1 MTTHTKG
8 ITVAD
13 QKEDRVR
20 PQGLSEIL
28 ASIRPGADVELGEE
42 MSKLID
48 AVKDTGK
55 AGTLTYSISVKLA
68 DGSGSAVV
76 IGDKITAK
84 RPEKDRATS
93 IAYIGDGN
101 HLTRTDPNSMPLWDN
116 EDIRDAGPAN
126 VDLQTGEI
134 KDAPNT

>member
-1 MTTHTKG
+1 VT
-8 ITVAD
+8 D
-13 QKEDRVR
+13 QREEPKR

-28 ASIRPGADVELGEE
+28 ASIRPGADIELGEE

-55 AGTLTYSISVKLA
+55 AGSLTYAISVKLA
-68 DGSGSAVV
+68 DGNGSAVI
-76 IGDKITAK
+76 IGDKISAK

-93 IAYIGDGN
+93 IAYIGEDN
-101 HLTRTDPNSMPLWDN
+101 RLQRTDPNSMPLWD
-116 EDIRDAGPAN
+116 EDIRDAGAH

-134 KDAPNT
+134 KEAPNS

>member
-1 MTTHTKG
+1 MTDK
-8 ITVAD
+8 
-13 QKEDRVR
+13 KEETGR

-28 ASIRPGADVELGEE
+28 ASIRPGADIELGEE

-55 AGTLTYSISVKLA
+55 AGSLTYAISVKLA
-68 DGSGSAVV
+68 DGNGSAVI
-76 IGDKITAK
+76 IGDKISAK

-93 IAYIGDGN
+93 IAYIGEDN
-101 HLTRTDPNSMPLWDN
+101 RLQRTDPNSMPLWD
-116 EDIRDAGPAN
+116 EDIRDAGAH

-134 KDAPNT
+134 KDVPNS

>member
-1 MTTHTKG
+1 MT
-8 ITVAD
+8 D
-13 QKEDRVR
+13 KEAPDR

-48 AVKDTGK
+48 AVKATGK
-55 AGTLTYSISVKLA
+55 AGSLTYAISVKLA
-68 DGSGSAVV
+68 DGTGTAVV

-93 IAYIGDGN
+93 IAFIGDGN
-101 HLTRTDPNSMPLWDN
+101 RLSRNDPNSMPLWGD
-116 EDIRDAGPAN
+116 EDIRTAG
-126 VDLQTGEI
+126 DLDLSTGEI
-134 KDAPNT
+134 RKAPEA

>member
-1 MTTHTKG
+1 MAENTEERK
-8 ITVAD
+8 
-13 QKEDRVR
+13 R

-55 AGTLTYSISVKLA
+55 AGTLTYTISVKLA
-68 DGSGSAVV
+68 DGSGSAVI
-76 IGDKITAK
+76 IGDKIAPK

-93 IAYIGDGN
+93 IAYVDGDN
-101 HLTRTDPNSMPLWDN
+101 YLTRTDPNSMPLWD
-116 EDIRDAGPAN
+116 EDIRDAGADPR
-126 VDLQTGEI
+126 TGEI
-134 KDAPNT
+134 KEAPNA

>member
-1 MTTHTKG
+1 MTDKKE
-8 ITVAD
+8 D
-13 QKEDRVR
+13 QKR

-28 ASIRPGADVELGEE
+28 ASIRPGADIELGEE

-55 AGTLTYSISVKLA
+55 AGSLTYAISVKLA
-68 DGSGSAVV
+68 DGNGSAVI
-76 IGDKITAK
+76 IGDKISAK

-93 IAYIGDGN
+93 IAYIGEDN
-101 HLTRTDPNSMPLWDN
+101 RLQRTDPNSMPLWD
-116 EDIRDAGPAN
+116 EDIRDAGAH

-134 KDAPNT
+134 KDTPQP

>member
-1 MTTHTKG
+1 MTDK
-8 ITVAD
+8 
-13 QKEDRVR
+13 KEDRKR

-28 ASIRPGADVELGEE
+28 ASIRPGADIELGEE

-68 DGSGSAVV
+68 DSSGSAVIV
-76 IGDKITAK
+76 GDKITPK
-84 RPEKDRATS
+84 LPEKNRATS
-93 IAYIGDGN
+93 MAYIGEDN
-101 HLTRTDPNSMPLWDN
+101 RLQRTDPNSMPLWD
-116 EDIRDAGPAN
+116 EDIRDAGVH
-126 VDLQTGEI
+126 VDLNTGEI